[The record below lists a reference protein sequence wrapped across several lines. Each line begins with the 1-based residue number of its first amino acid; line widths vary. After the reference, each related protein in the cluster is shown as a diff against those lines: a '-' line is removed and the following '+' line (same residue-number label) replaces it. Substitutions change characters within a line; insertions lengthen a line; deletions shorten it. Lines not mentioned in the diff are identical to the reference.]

1 MPKHTEKKNGV
12 SLIYLYAHSFFAKM
26 LNPSELYH
34 YKHISES
41 IEPEGLTPV
50 INTSC
55 TVWTQMAFSSNSTSN
70 LCI

>member
-1 MPKHTEKKNGV
+1 MPKHTEKKW
-12 SLIYLYAHSFFAKM
+12 SKPYIFICTQFFAKM